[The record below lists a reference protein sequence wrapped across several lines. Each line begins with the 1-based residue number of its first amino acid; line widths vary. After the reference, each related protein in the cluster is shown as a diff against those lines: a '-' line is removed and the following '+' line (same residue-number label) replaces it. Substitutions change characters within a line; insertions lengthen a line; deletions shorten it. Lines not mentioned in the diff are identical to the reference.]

1 MFKIVLLRHGES
13 VWNSQ
18 NRFTGWTDVE
28 LSPLGI
34 EEAKIAGKTLKNEGY
49 VFDLAITSVLK
60 RAINTQAIVL
70 EILGLRN
77 IEKKYV
83 WQLNERHYGAL
94 QGLNKNEMAQKYGVE
109 QVYVWRRSYSVRPPE
124 LVSTVFQRQAA
135 LEIFKAVPK
144 DKLPKTESLKDT
156 YDRAVSYWNSD
167 IVPAVKSGRKILVS
181 AHGNSLRAIL
191 KYLDGISDEEISN
204 LNIPTGVPLV
214 YEFGED
220 MKPVRHYYLG
230 DPGAIARQIE
240 KVKNQGSAK

>member
-1 MFKIVLLRHGES
+1 MYKVVLLRHGES

-34 EEAKIAGKTLKNEGY
+34 EEAKKAGETLKNEGY

-60 RAINTQAIVL
+60 RAIDTQTIVL
-70 EILGLRN
+70 EILGLQN

-94 QGLNKNEMAQKYGVE
+94 QGLNKNQMAEKYGVE

-124 LVSTVFQRQAA
+124 LLSTAFQRQAA
-135 LEIFKAVPK
+135 LEIFKGVPR
-144 DKLPKTESLKDT
+144 DKLPKTESLSDT
-156 YDRAVSYWNSD
+156 YDRAVSYWDSD
-167 IVPAVKSGRKILVS
+167 IAPAVKAGKKILIS

-204 LNIPTGVPLV
+204 LNIPTGIPLV
-214 YEFGED
+214 YEFDED

-230 DPGAIARQIE
+230 DSGAIARQIE
-240 KVKNQGSAK
+240 KVKNQGNAK